1 MISTI
6 WAAPKIY
13 EKNWNQRRK
22 EWKKEKEEEGERRRR
37 GGLSPA
43 RC

>member
-6 WAAPKIY
+6 WAASKIY
-13 EKNWNQRRK
+13 EKKNQRRR
-22 EWKKEKEEEGERRRR
+22 EWKKEKEEERERRGR
-37 GGLSPA
+37 GGLSPT